1 MYDLHVL
8 TQRPV
13 APMSVSISQQAFD
26 CTARRYYVFFY
37 VVPTPVAWVQSYMG
51 GTVFIVGC
59 RTTLGGVL
67 CIDGGTL
74 GHIFL

>member
-1 MYDLHVL
+1 MYDLHGFP
-8 TQRPV
+8 QRPV
-13 APMSVSISQQAFD
+13 APMSVSISQQTFD
-26 CTARRYYVFFY
+26 CSARRYYVLLY
-37 VVPTPVAWVQSYMG
+37 AVPTPVACAHPYVG